1 MFCSNCGK
9 KIGNEIKFCPHCGK
23 AAVVEELQQNNVNT
37 TDSVE
42 VSNDKE
48 IVRNEEK
55 VTKKKRKSLKD
66 IRISKPM
73 KIIIIGILIIFAM
86 FLWGNVINGAELGG
100 YLKYGTEKD
109 ADLMHKAYEVENEAL
124 FLCEDGKICAIALNA
139 DSNPR
144 YNKVRVCGILLG
156 DDKGEVEKILGNK
169 FEESEATEVF
179 VLYKEIKTGYQLLI
193 EYSENNSVEGVYY
206 YKNKD
211 GAEAVFSGIYKKME
225 EESII
230 EEPLINF
237 NCAWNK
243 NSTVDDDMYAVAE
256 FTEDGKM
263 VCIESF
269 DATSGRGIAMFEGTY
284 VGKDDFRD
292 IYENEEYGYITLCTS
307 MNGIYIE
314 GFPKDEQMEIY
325 HFIGIT
331 GEYNE
336 EVTAVNS
343 NQIQYEGTAGIVQDY
358 MDANLDFLFE
368 VYYVRSLP
376 TTGEI
381 MGPNLE
387 RCTTEYFTSYQ
398 EYVDWVHDI
407 YVDEQADYFINQAKY
422 FSYNGVLCLNTAYD
436 SGFEEVASPWNT
448 YTITILNESNDK
460 IDFEVSTMSHV
471 GSVISRYGT
480 LVNENGY
487 WKLTGPVW

>member
-23 AAVVEELQQNNVNT
+23 AAVVEEVTKNNVNIT
-37 TDSVE
+37 ESVE
-42 VSNDKE
+42 VSKDKAV
-48 IVRNEEK
+48 VRNEEK
-55 VTKKKRKSLKD
+55 VTKKTRRNLKSILN
-66 IRISKPM
+66 SKPVYALVILM
-73 KIIIIGILIIFAM
+73 GIILIVH
-86 FLWGNVINGAELGG
+86 LWNEGVNGTELSKF
-100 YLKYGTEKD
+100 LKYGTEKD
-109 ADLMHKAYEVENEAL
+109 ADDMHELYQNEDESL
-124 FLCEDGKICAIALNA
+124 FHCVDGKICAISLNA
-139 DSNPR
+139 DSAPEV
-144 YNKVRVCGILLG
+144 KVRLCGISLG
-156 DDKGEVEKILGNK
+156 DSKEEVEEILDKK
-169 FEESEATEVF
+169 FEELETIEQYS
-179 VLYKEIKTGYQLLI
+179 LYKEIKTGYQLMI
-193 EYSENNSVEGVYY
+193 EYTENDIVKSVNYMKNADGTKAIMEIYSEE
-206 YKNKD
+206 
-211 GAEAVFSGIYKKME
+211 
-225 EESII
+225 I
-230 EEPLINF
+230 EEPIINF
-237 NCAWNK
+237 NCVWNK
-243 NSTVDDDMYAVAE
+243 NSTVEDDMYAVAK
-256 FTEDGKM
+256 FTEDGKV

-269 DATSGRGIAMFEGTY
+269 GATSGRGIAMFEGTY

-314 GFPKDEQMEIY
+314 GFPKDEHAETY

-331 GEYNE
+331 GEYYE
-336 EVTAVNS
+336 EVATEND

-422 FSYNGVLCLNTAYD
+422 FSYNGVLCLNTAFD

-448 YTITILNESNDK
+448 YTITILNESNDR